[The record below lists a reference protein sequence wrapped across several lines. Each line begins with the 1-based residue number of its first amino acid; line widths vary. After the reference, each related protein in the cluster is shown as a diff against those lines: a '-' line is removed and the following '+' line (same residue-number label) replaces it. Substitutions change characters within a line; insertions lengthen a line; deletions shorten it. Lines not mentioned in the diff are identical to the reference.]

1 MLIVGSFRVSF
12 LTGSSFGG
20 MLNTSLL
27 GVKLLLRVSTHLLFT
42 LWSVGASSETV
53 PSKRTWRRGLAPAR
67 HWPRSVW
74 SVTVRVNMCLESSHV
89 VVYFFLDTGLPVFRS
104 IISRVC
110 LSGFRYGS

>member
-1 MLIVGSFRVSF
+1 MLIVGSFCVSF

-27 GVKLLLRVSTHLLFT
+27 GVIELLRVSTHLLPT
-42 LWSVGASSETV
+42 LWSVGASSATV
-53 PSKRTWRRGLAPAR
+53 PSKRTWRRGLVPAR
-67 HWPRSVW
+67 HWLIVSW

-110 LSGFRYGS
+110 LSGFKY